1 MCGQCLIG
9 VVVPAY
15 NEAGNV
21 GEVIETIP
29 AFVDRTYVVDDHSSD
44 RTWEEI
50 TAVAETLNRSR
61 RSSDGGV
68 TVTTELT
75 DVVEDSGRGAVV
87 PIRHDQNTGVGGAIT
102 TGYRRARED
111 GMDIAVVMAGDGQMD
126 PDILPRILDPVVSG
140 RVRYSKGNRLGNNE
154 LVRGM
159 PNWRLFGNLL
169 LTCLTRIASG
179 YWRMT
184 DPQNGY
190 TAIDLSV
197 FDEIQLDDLHRD
209 YGFCNDLL
217 VRLNTVDAPIAD
229 VPMRARYGD
238 EQSHIRYSRFMPKLS
253 LLLARNFLWRL
264 RTSYLE
270 RRDPLPIVL
279 LLGLLCFPVGFVQTL
294 RAAVPGAG
302 SGGRRDRSMFSA
314 GAALTLLSLAVDRHR
329 NTGLVEKET
338 PDDTDEHV
346 S

>member
-1 MCGQCLIG
+1 MYGQHLIG

-21 GEVIETIP
+21 GDVIETMP

-50 TAVAETLNRSR
+50 NAVAETVNRSR

-68 TVTTELT
+68 SVTSRLTEE
-75 DVVEDSGRGAVV
+75 VEDSGRGAVV
-87 PIRHDQNTGVGGAIT
+87 PIRHDHNTGVGGAIT

-111 GMDIAVVMAGDGQMD
+111 GMDVAAVMAGDGQMD
-126 PDILPRILDPVVSG
+126 PDILHRILDPVVSG
-140 RVRYSKGNRLGNNE
+140 RARYSKGNRLGSNE

-169 LTCLTRIASG
+169 LTGLTRIASG
-179 YWRMT
+179 YWTMT

-197 FDEIQLDDLHRD
+197 FDEIQLDALHQD
-209 YGFCNDLL
+209 YGFCNDIL

-238 EQSHIRYSRFMPKLS
+238 EQSHIRYPRFIPKLS
-253 LLLARNFLWRL
+253 WLLTRSFLWRL

-270 RRDPLPIVL
+270 RRDPLPVVL
-279 LLGLLCFPVGFVQTL
+279 LLGLLCFPVGFVQAA
-294 RAAVPGAG
+294 RAAVPGAE
-302 SGGRRDRSMFSA
+302 SGDRQNRSTFSA
-314 GAALTLLSLAVDRHR
+314 GVALTILSLAVDRHR
-329 NTGLVEKET
+329 NTDLVEKEL
-338 PDDTDEHV
+338 PDDTDDHV